1 MWRVT
6 QNDLY
11 SYLERFSDGEF
22 KAIWSGIMMKFWK
35 NYQPVMLA
43 GYDRD
48 TNRVL
53 DGIRTDLDMVLKYI
67 KTGRPHTKDT
77 RAYTVQ

>member
-1 MWRVT
+1 
-6 QNDLY
+6 
-11 SYLERFSDGEF
+11 
-22 KAIWSGIMMKFWK
+22 MMKFWK